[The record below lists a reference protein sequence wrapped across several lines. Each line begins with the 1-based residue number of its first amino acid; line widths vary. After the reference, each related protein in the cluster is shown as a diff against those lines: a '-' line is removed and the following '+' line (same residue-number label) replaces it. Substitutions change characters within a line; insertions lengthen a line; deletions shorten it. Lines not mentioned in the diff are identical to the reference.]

1 MGLFEV
7 PLRCHALLERRRLHR
22 TGANRVAANPLA
34 NEINGYGLGKSDD
47 SSFRAGINKPVGGS
61 FDAGSTRRHIDDTSS
76 PCPKHAGQ
84 YGTTGAI
91 HRLHIEVERRVPIF
105 LFTIQDRAVM
115 NIASTVEQD
124 IERPSL
130 GHDSLNGFVVA
141 DVQVAGAY
149 RRPFSSQFI
158 QRGLIDIGCPDDS
171 TFVREAER
179 SGSCQAF
186 CRTRQP
192 WKFFRKAFR
201 PLAPELG
208 PESNRPLI
216 SALRSENG

>member
-179 SGSCQAF
+179 SGSSNALSGSGQQCNF
-186 CRTRQP
+186 SSKSSSHRTPNRV
-192 WKFFRKAFR
+192 RYSSR
-201 PLAPELG
+201 P
-208 PESNRPLI
+208 
-216 SALRSENG
+216 